1 MWFKS
6 ASLFQFLI
14 QFKTKPEELEEM
26 LQEHTFSHVNNRQ
39 LHSYGWVPP
48 LGGDS
53 EQLVHTSSGFLLLKA
68 RREERILPS
77 SVIAEHMAERIQQL
91 EEKLDR
97 KIRGKEKLDIRDNV
111 VMELTPQAFT
121 KSTYEQILIMPQQNL
136 LVVDNTSDKKID
148 QCTTLLREA
157 MGNLPIAPIATEIG
171 QSALFTRWL
180 KGTRKL
186 PKDFQMGDECV
197 LQDEDNV
204 AGTVKCNKQ
213 DLTSDEIRALSTS
226 GKQVIKMALESNE
239 TVSFLLDE
247 AFGFSKIKFLDTAPD
262 DGSDTADL
270 DPRAVF
276 DGNFTLMALEF
287 ATLFPR
293 VIELFG
299 GLKEEGSENTSPE
312 DAE

>member
-6 ASLFQFLI
+6 ASLFHFLI
-14 QFKTKPEELEEM
+14 QFKTTPEELEEK
-26 LQEHTFSHVNNRQ
+26 LSEQAFAHVNNRQ

-48 LGGDS
+48 MGGDS
-53 EQLVHTSSGFLLLKA
+53 EQLVHVTSGFLLLKA

-111 VMELTPQAFT
+111 VMELTPKAFT
-121 KSTYEQILIMPQQNL
+121 KSTYEQVLIMPGQDL
-136 LVVDNTSDKKID
+136 LVIDNASAKKID
-148 QCTTLLREA
+148 ECTTMLRESL
-157 MGNLPIAPIATEIG
+157 GTLPIEPVQTDVG

-180 KGTRKL
+180 KGTRKIS
-186 PKDFQMGDECV
+186 KGFEIGDECV

-213 DLTSDEIRALSTS
+213 DLSSDEIRALSTT
-226 GKQVIKMALESNE
+226 GKQVIKMALTANE
-239 TVSFLLDE
+239 TVSFVLDNE
-247 AFGFSKIKFLDTAPD
+247 FVFSKIKFLDTAPD
-262 DGSDTADL
+262 DGSDVGDL

-276 DGNFTLMALEF
+276 DSNVTLMALEF
-287 ATLFPR
+287 STLFPR
-293 VIELFG
+293 VVELFG
-299 GLKEEGSENTSPE
+299 GLKAEEGS
-312 DAE
+312 